1 MNSYA
6 SSTTRNAYQLKS
18 GIVIGNSSDVAQV
31 LLGDFHDIFIN
42 LAHDNVL
49 DAVVLCHFSQDASV
63 ASTDNQDLLQ
73 SEVGLCWRERYIL
86 RIGVSKKR
94 QIDDHFL
101 IGELVL
107 LCDLE
112 DSIQNKTSSIAFRI
126 KDQNVLQRIAQ
137 FHLECD
143 T

>member
-18 GIVIGNSSDVAQV
+18 GIVVGNSSDVAQV

-63 ASTDNQDLLQ
+63 ASTDNQDLL
-73 SEVGLCWRERYIL
+73 
-86 RIGVSKKR
+86 
-94 QIDDHFL
+94 
-101 IGELVL
+101 
-107 LCDLE
+107 
-112 DSIQNKTSSIAFRI
+112 
-126 KDQNVLQRIAQ
+126 
-137 FHLECD
+137 
-143 T
+143 